1 MRVIEVL
8 TGEEFLAEIVFAEL
22 ADLKRDNFYFEW
34 EKEINQRVVKL
45 QLKTTKEI
53 LGLMSL
59 EVFSK
64 ESFVKIRLLAVSEV
78 NRGRNKKFDRI
89 AGHLITYAAQLAA
102 EDCSG
107 VAKEA
112 GLRKVKVFVKGPG
125 NGRESAIRSL
135 HNAGIEIT
143 EIIDVTP
150 IPHNGCRPPKRRRV

>member
-8 TGEEFLAEIVFAEL
+8 TREEFLAEIVFAEL

-64 ESFVKIRLLAVSEV
+64 ESFVKIRLLAV
-78 NRGRNKKFDRI
+78 
-89 AGHLITYAAQLAA
+89 
-102 EDCSG
+102 
-107 VAKEA
+107 
-112 GLRKVKVFVKGPG
+112 
-125 NGRESAIRSL
+125 
-135 HNAGIEIT
+135 
-143 EIIDVTP
+143 
-150 IPHNGCRPPKRRRV
+150 